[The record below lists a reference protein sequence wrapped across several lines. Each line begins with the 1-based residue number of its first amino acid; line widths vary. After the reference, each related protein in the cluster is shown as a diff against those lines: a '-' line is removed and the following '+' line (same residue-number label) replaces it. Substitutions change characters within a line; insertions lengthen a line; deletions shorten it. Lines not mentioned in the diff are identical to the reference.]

1 MNVLYP
7 TGEAVLAGDAVR
19 YLEELGIV
27 EMVVTVGMKGSP
39 AWHLQS
45 SPKGGVMLVI
55 PSFGRVFV
63 ERTDDLCF
71 VSRRAQISN

>member
-1 MNVLYP
+1 MNLLYP
-7 TGEAVLAGDAVR
+7 TGEAILAGDAVR

-27 EMVVTVGMKGSP
+27 EMVVTVGIQGPP

-45 SPKGGVMLVI
+45 SPTGGIMLAI

-63 ERTDDLCF
+63 ERTDDLYF
-71 VSRRAQISN
+71 VSRRP

>member
-1 MNVLYP
+1 MKLLYP

-19 YLEELGIV
+19 YLGESGIV
-27 EMVVTVGMKGSP
+27 ELVVTVGMEGPP

-45 SPKGGVMLVI
+45 SPTGGIMLAI

-63 ERTDDLCF
+63 ERTDDLCL
-71 VSRRAQISN
+71 VSRRPG